1 MTIDLY
7 DETEYDDVLVSFG
20 VSTEFIKRDFN
31 NNLFISKKEFISF
44 NLSDK
49 NNLINYIK
57 EKVNKTIKKNKY
69 SLSKIVIQSEDERC
83 PF

>member
-1 MTIDLY
+1 MKIDLY
-7 DETEYDDVLVSFG
+7 DETEYDDVLVTFE

-31 NNLFISKKEFISF
+31 NNLFISKKEFIAF

-69 SLSKIVIQSEDERC
+69 CLSNIVMRHEDERI